1 MTVQPSSLGS
11 VERRDVRPTPVQIWW
26 SAARPSTL
34 TASFAPVGV
43 GTALAFSAD
52 LGVAWVALLA
62 LLGAVFIQIGT
73 NFAND
78 LQDFL
83 RGADNADRIG
93 PARATQRGWVS
104 TRQMAWAT
112 ALAFGV
118 AALCGIGLIL
128 HAGWPVV
135 AIGVASILSGLAYT
149 AGPFPL
155 AYVGLGDLFVLAFF
169 GPVAVGGTFYV
180 QAGTLPTAIWFAAIP
195 VGLLATSILV
205 VNNLRDRV
213 TDAAANKK
221 TLVVRWGARAARW
234 EYSLLVLAAYA
245 IPVIAWAVGDI
256 SANWL
261 LCLGALP
268 VAARETWLVWKRDG
282 ASLNAQLKGAAQH
295 GLVYSLLLSVGV
307 LL

>member
-1 MTVQPSSLGS
+1 
-11 VERRDVRPTPVQIWW
+11 
-26 SAARPSTL
+26 
-34 TASFAPVGV
+34 
-43 GTALAFSAD
+43 
-52 LGVAWVALLA
+52 
-62 LLGAVFIQIGT
+62 
-73 NFAND
+73 
-78 LQDFL
+78 
-83 RGADNADRIG
+83 
-93 PARATQRGWVS
+93 
-104 TRQMAWAT
+104 
-112 ALAFGV
+112 V

-135 AIGVASILSGLAYT
+135 AIGLASILSGLAYT

-155 AYVGLGDLFVLAFF
+155 AYIGLGDLFVLAFF

-180 QAGTLPTAIWFAAIP
+180 QAGSLPAPIWFAALP

-221 TLVVRWGARAARW
+221 TLAVRWGARAARW
-234 EYSLLVLAAYA
+234 EYSVLVLAAYA
-245 IPVIAWAVGDI
+245 IPVAAWAMGDV

-268 VAARETWLVWKRDG
+268 VAVRETSRVWTRDG
-282 ASLNAQLKGAAQH
+282 ADLNAQLKGAAQH
-295 GLVYSLLLSVGV
+295 GLIYSLFLSVGV